1 MLCIG
6 KGKKLAVMEDNK
18 NSLEHLKILLGELL
32 DSLNESNRALT
43 EKVEK
48 LGRKVE
54 DLSIRIKELEE
65 KAGADKTPDES
76 GLVREDAG
84 QTAAAERPEAGSGE
98 KPEESMAEKEE
109 QESLREME
117 EENPEEENPEV
128 FSFEMDWQPST
139 DAGFEI
145 VSDMESGSG
154 GNPAGEDRPTAA
166 GEEEDREDSFM
177 TMDSGNDGDDQN
189 TPAKETVPKT
199 VLDAV
204 RPDWYDWE
212 VDYPAPYIDD
222 VLKGIALNDKLLFV
236 RELFGEDEELF
247 KNTLEKINTMENF
260 KEVVAYMREHYPQ
273 WNEQSD
279 EVYRFYMAVRR
290 RYNR

>member
-65 KAGADKTPDES
+65 KEGADKTPDES

-84 QTAAAERPEAGSGE
+84 QIAAAERPEAGSGE
-98 KPEESMAEKEE
+98 NPEESMA
-109 QESLREME
+109 
-117 EENPEEENPEV
+117 EEENPEV

-166 GEEEDREDSFM
+166 GEETDREDSFM
-177 TMDSGNDGDDQN
+177 VMDSGDDGDDQN

-290 RYNR
+290 RFNR

>member
-32 DSLNESNRALT
+32 DSLNESDRELT

-65 KAGADKTPDES
+65 KAGAE
-76 GLVREDAG
+76 EAG

-98 KPEESMAEKEE
+98 K
-109 QESLREME
+109 
-117 EENPEEENPEV
+117 PEV

-145 VSDMESGSG
+145 VSDTESGPG
-154 GNPAGEDRPTAA
+154 GNPAGEDRPTEA
-166 GEEEDREDSFM
+166 GEETDGEDPCM
-177 TMDSGNDGDDQN
+177 TMDSGDDGDDRK

-236 RELFGEDEELF
+236 RELFGGDEESF
-247 KNTLEKINTMENF
+247 KNTLEKINAMENF

-290 RYNR
+290 RFNR

>member
-65 KAGADKTPDES
+65 KEGADKTPDES

-84 QTAAAERPEAGSGE
+84 QIAAAERPETGSGE
-98 KPEESMAEKEE
+98 NPEESMA
-109 QESLREME
+109 
-117 EENPEEENPEV
+117 EEENPEV

-166 GEEEDREDSFM
+166 GEETDREDSFM
-177 TMDSGNDGDDQN
+177 VMDSGDDGDDQN

-290 RYNR
+290 RFNR